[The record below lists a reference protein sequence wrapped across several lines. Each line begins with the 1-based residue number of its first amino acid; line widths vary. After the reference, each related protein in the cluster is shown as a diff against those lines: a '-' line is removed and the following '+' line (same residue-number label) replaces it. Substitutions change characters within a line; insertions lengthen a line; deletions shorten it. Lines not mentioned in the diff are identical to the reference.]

1 MLVQISRRYDFMLS
15 SVIISCILMTCMINQ
30 AVLSLEEIGCL
41 SLVSQGLKG

>member
-1 MLVQISRRYDFMLS
+1 MLVQISRPYDFMLS